1 MYGIPRTSLD
11 GVLMTLDDSLNC
23 KIGIAHLNTDD
34 SMELRDVLNGKQA
47 CVAFQCDVS
56 HNQFFTTDKIIIF
69 AQNGY
74 CILELPV
81 GEARLLSR
89 NLSNPRYCVE
99 GEEGTWARCEMFSD
113 KDFIES
119 LNNKD
124 VKVILESF
132 QKTITPFNSRRRQVI
147 DKIIEASCGE
157 L

>member
-47 CVAFQCDVS
+47 CVAFQCDVTYNEFYTS
-56 HNQFFTTDKIIIF
+56 HKIITF
-69 AQNGY
+69 VQDGY
-74 CILELPV
+74 IVLELAE

-89 NLSNPRYCVE
+89 NLSNPKYYVE
-99 GEEGTWARCEMFSD
+99 GEEGTWARCEMFLD
-113 KDFIES
+113 KDFVES

-132 QKTITPFNSRRRQVI
+132 QKTITTFNSRRRQVI